1 MITWAILNATH
12 GGMKMTTE
20 KVERVRAKLLEQFGE
35 DILENYIQQ
44 YLSIYIVDYDTAAG
58 LVMPEIVLMLL
69 EELES

>member
-1 MITWAILNATH
+1 
-12 GGMKMTTE
+12 MTTE

-69 EELES
+69 EELDS